1 MSANIMG
8 SENPAGKANNGPLHG
23 LKVVEITHIMAGPT
37 CGMMLAD
44 MGADVIKVERLPDG
58 DDTRRTV
65 PPTIDGESAA
75 FLMMNRNKRGIA
87 LELRSEGGREAL
99 RRLLK
104 KADVLVENFRM
115 GAMEAF
121 GLGYESLKQENPGLI
136 YCSLSGF
143 GRTGPYA
150 ERGGF
155 DLIAQGMSGLMDIT
169 GEMPIEGREPPA
181 PVKVGAPMT
190 DITAG
195 ILAAMGILAAYIHRL
210 RTGEGQ
216 QVDTSLFEA
225 GITHTFWQ
233 SAICLATGVSP
244 GPLGSAHPLMAPYQ
258 AFRTQDSW
266 ITVGAANQANWLK
279 LIKALDATALGDDPR
294 FASNAARLANL
305 PLLVDLLTPYFRQ
318 RSSAEWLALFDAIGL
333 PAGPVLS
340 IGEMH
345 ADPQTLARAMIVE
358 VEHSRL
364 GKVKTLGPP
373 VKFSKTPTSVRRGAP
388 VLGESTR
395 EILLEY
401 GYTPEE
407 IEALAASGAVLVG
420 EAPMPETP
428 ETKASG

>member
-1 MSANIMG
+1 MG
-8 SENPAGKANNGPLHG
+8 NQNNGPLQG

-44 MGADVIKVERLPDG
+44 MGADVIKVERLPGG

-65 PPTIDGESAA
+65 PPTLGGESAA
-75 FLMMNRNKRGIA
+75 FMMMNRNKRGIA
-87 LELRSEGGREAL
+87 LDLRHEKGRQLL
-99 RRLLK
+99 RRLVQS
-104 KADVLVENFRM
+104 ADVLVENLRM
-115 GAMEAF
+115 GAMEAY
-121 GLGYESLKQENPGLI
+121 GLGYETLKQENPGLI
-136 YCSLSGF
+136 YCSLTGF

-155 DLIAQGMSGLMDIT
+155 DLIAQGMSGLMSIT
-169 GEMPIEGREPPA
+169 GEMPLEGEEAPS

-225 GITHTFWQ
+225 GITHTYWQ

-279 LIKALDATALGDDPR
+279 LIKALEAEELGADPR
-294 FASNAARLANL
+294 FLDNASRLANL
-305 PLLVDLLTPYFRQ
+305 PTLVALLTPYFRHK
-318 RSSAEWLALFDAIGL
+318 STSEWLELFDAVGL

-340 IGEMH
+340 IGEVH
-345 ADPQTLARAMIVE
+345 ADPQTLAREMIVE
-358 VEHSRL
+358 VQHSRL
-364 GKVKTLGPP
+364 GAVKTLGHP
-373 VKFSKTPTSVRRGAP
+373 VKFSETPASIRRGAP
-388 VLGESTR
+388 VLGECTR
-395 EILLEY
+395 EIMLEH
-401 GYTPEE
+401 GYSTDE
-407 IEALAASGAVLVG
+407 IDKLAAEGVVLI
-420 EAPMPETP
+420 A
-428 ETKASG
+428 